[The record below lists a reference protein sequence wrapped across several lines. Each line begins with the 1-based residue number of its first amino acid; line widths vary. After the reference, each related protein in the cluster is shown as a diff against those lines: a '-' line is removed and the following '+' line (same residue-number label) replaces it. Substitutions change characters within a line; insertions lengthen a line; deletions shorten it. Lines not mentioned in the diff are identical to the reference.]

1 MTPQQQAIAG
11 KKLLADKQDTHSLQ
25 LVQHDDGSPALI
37 LSEITFDGGQNTF
50 RAIAEFDLSAIFQQV
65 FQFFNDNA

>member
-11 KKLLADKQDTHSLQ
+11 KKLLADKQDTHRLQ

-65 FQFFNDNA
+65 FQYFTDNA